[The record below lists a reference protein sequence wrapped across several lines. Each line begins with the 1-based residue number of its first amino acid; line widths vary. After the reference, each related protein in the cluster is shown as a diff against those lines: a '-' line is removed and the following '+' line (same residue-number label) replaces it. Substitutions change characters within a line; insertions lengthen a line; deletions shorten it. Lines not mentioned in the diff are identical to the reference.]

1 MAKPIWDELLGQ
13 PEAID
18 QLNQVL
24 ANRDVGLHHAW
35 LFTGPAGS
43 GRSNLA
49 LAFAAAIECPEG
61 GCGNCQQCRLVM
73 AGSHPDVTTLATEK
87 VIIGIDE
94 VRDLVTA
101 SQLGSTFGE
110 YRILIIEDA
119 DRMTERTSNVL
130 LKALEEPPA
139 KTIWMLCAPSSAG
152 LLPTIRSRVRN
163 VTLRLPSVEEVAEL
177 LVRRDGV
184 DSWLAR
190 TCAAQAQ
197 SHVGMA
203 RRLALSSDA
212 RQRRADTVQLSLSV
226 HSLGDAITTADKLLS
241 LAKKDAEAIN
251 AERDAEERNSLMRA
265 FGLAPDEKVPPAL
278 RPQFKAMEEN
288 QKRRGTRSLRDGI
301 DRIFTD
307 FESVFRDVLSMQLA
321 TGAPLINQEFE
332 AQLTERARVT
342 TADESLRILD
352 AIAESRRRLESNVKD
367 LLVLEALCTYLID
380 IPGFQERIA

>member
-18 QLNQVL
+18 QLNQAL
-24 ANRDVGLHHAW
+24 ANREQGIHHAW

-49 LAFAAAIECPEG
+49 KAFAAALECADA
-61 GCGNCQQCRLVM
+61 GCGECQQCRLVM
-73 AGSHPDVTTLATEK
+73 AGSHPDVSTLVTEK

-94 VRDLVTA
+94 VRDLVAA

-110 YRILIIEDA
+110 YRVLIIEDA

-163 VTLRLPSVEEVAEL
+163 VTLRLPSVDEVAEL

-184 DSWLAR
+184 DAKLAR
-190 TCAAQAQ
+190 VCATEAQ

-203 RRLALSSDA
+203 RRLALSAEA
-212 RQRRADTVQLSLSV
+212 RQRRSDTVRLSLSV
-226 HSLGDAITTADKLLS
+226 HNLDDAITTAEKLLT

-251 AERDAEERNSLMRA
+251 SERDAQERESLMTA
-265 FGLAPDEKVPPAL
+265 FGLQPDEKVPPAL
-278 RPQFKAMEEN
+278 RPQFKAMEES

-307 FESVFRDVLSMQLA
+307 FESVFRDVLALQLHTSA
-321 TGAPLINQEFE
+321 TLINQQFAAELE
-332 AQLTERARVT
+332 QRAAAT
-342 TADESLRILD
+342 TVSDSLKILD
-352 AIAESRRRLESNVKD
+352 AINESRQRLESNVKD
-367 LLVLEALCTYLID
+367 LLVLEVLCTYLID
-380 IPGFQERIA
+380 IPGFQERL